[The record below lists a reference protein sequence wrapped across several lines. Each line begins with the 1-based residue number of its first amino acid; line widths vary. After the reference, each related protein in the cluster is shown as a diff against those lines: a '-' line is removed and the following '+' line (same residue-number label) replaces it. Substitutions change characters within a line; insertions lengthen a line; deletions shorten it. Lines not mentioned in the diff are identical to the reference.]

1 MGTAGASTGSSG
13 STPDGD
19 SGLQQ
24 ALLGA
29 REAVHHGELFGGT
42 RLSRKEILELS
53 ALYIGT
59 VEKERERWKEERE
72 ELLADN
78 RRLREKCGE

>member
-1 MGTAGASTGSSG
+1 
-13 STPDGD
+13 
-19 SGLQQ
+19 
-24 ALLGA
+24 
-29 REAVHHGELFGGT
+29 
-42 RLSRKEILELS
+42 LS